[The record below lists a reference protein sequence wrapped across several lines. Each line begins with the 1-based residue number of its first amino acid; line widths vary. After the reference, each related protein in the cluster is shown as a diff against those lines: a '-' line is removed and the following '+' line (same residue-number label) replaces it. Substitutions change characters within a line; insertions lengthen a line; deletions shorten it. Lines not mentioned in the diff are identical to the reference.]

1 MLASVIRMIMIMVT
15 VLLMMMAK
23 VQNNLMITL
32 LSSASR

>member
-1 MLASVIRMIMIMVT
+1 MLASVIRMIMIMIT
-15 VLLMMMAK
+15 VLLTMMAK